1 MKSGWKNR
9 ESTIPVFVQSLLSS
23 QWDRVCWALR
33 LNPCFVLLPV
43 KFHSGLPD
51 STRAHLCRSGKFL
64 RRGVE
69 GFLSCWA
76 AFHGLILS

>member
-9 ESTIPVFVQSLLSS
+9 KSAPLLIQPFLVG

-33 LNPCFVLLPV
+33 LNPCFVLFPV

-51 STRAHLCRSGKFL
+51 STRAHRSRILEFL

-69 GFLSCWA
+69 GFLSCGSG
-76 AFHGLILS
+76 FHGFILS

>member
-9 ESTIPVFVQSLLSS
+9 KSAPLFIQPFLVG

-33 LNPCFVLLPV
+33 LNPCFVLFPV

-51 STRAHLCRSGKFL
+51 STRAHRSRILEFL

-69 GFLSCWA
+69 VFLSCGP
-76 AFHGLILS
+76 AFHGFILS

>member
-9 ESTIPVFVQSLLSS
+9 KSAPLLIDSFFNSKRATVGRHFLPDTCLVF
-23 QWDRVCWALR
+23 
-33 LNPCFVLLPV
+33 FPV

-51 STRAHLCRSGKFL
+51 STGTHRSRILEFL

-69 GFLSCWA
+69 VFLSCGP
-76 AFHGLILS
+76 AFHGSILS